1 MMDEFGNIGG
11 EVIDLVGVFPV
22 AIAMASKVKGDDIK
36 IIHKQWG
43 DMGKPMGI
51 GKAAMDED
59 KRGVIGVAPG
69 EIGNMPIFNFEAV
82 CDGGDGS
89 GF

>member
-22 AIAMASKVKGDDIK
+22 AIAMASKVKRDDIK

-43 DMGKPMGI
+43 DMGIPMGI
-51 GKAAMDED
+51 GKAAMDKD
-59 KRGVIGVAPG
+59 KRGIIRITPG
-69 EIGNMPIFNFEAV
+69 EIGDVPT
-82 CDGGDGS
+82 
-89 GF
+89 